1 MTDPTSRV
9 CPRCGSE
16 AGEHEYCQ
24 TCGLHL
30 TEQPELPTREQWEAK
45 TIEDAARGGPGAV
58 QQEPSPLTAL
68 RHRWTSANR
77 GTRLL
82 SVFVAAVALAAV
94 VMIAALGDESEEATP
109 SLASE
114 DGLPEDG
121 PAPEQGCVDLW
132 NNGDGNHISRIE
144 RFAEGGGEVL
154 ASVGYSAEF
163 RDRCLVTV
171 VVVDQITSPT
181 FQFMESRGDVGGPFR
196 ELGYGRVTDFPE
208 SARQYNATVAP
219 DGTLSLGF

>member
-1 MTDPTSRV
+1 M
-9 CPRCGSE
+9 
-16 AGEHEYCQ
+16 
-24 TCGLHL
+24 
-30 TEQPELPTREQWEAK
+30 EQPELPTREAWEAR
-45 TIEDAARGGPGAV
+45 TIVEYAAKAHSAAV
-58 QQEPSPLTAL
+58 QHEPSPLTTL
-68 RHRWTSANR
+68 RHRWTSANQ
-77 GTRLL
+77 GARLL
-82 SVFVAAVALAAV
+82 TVFVAAVALAAV
-94 VMIAALGDESEEATP
+94 VMIAALGDGSGEATR

-114 DGLPEDG
+114 DGPLEDG

-154 ASVGYSAEF
+154 ASVAYSAEF